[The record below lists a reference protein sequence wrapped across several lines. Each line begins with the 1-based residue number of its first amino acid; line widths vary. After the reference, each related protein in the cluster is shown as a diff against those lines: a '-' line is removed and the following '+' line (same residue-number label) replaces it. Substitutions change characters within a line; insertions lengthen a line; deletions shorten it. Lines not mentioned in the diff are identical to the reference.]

1 LVARYGGEEFVVL
14 LPGKT
19 AADAA
24 RIAVALQKAILAGTA
39 DLPDTANLSGSS
51 HACAPAAPTVSVGVA
66 EWLAPEANLEPALS
80 RADAGL
86 YRAKS
91 SGRNQVG

>member
-1 LVARYGGEEFVVL
+1 M
-14 LPGKT
+14 
-19 AADAA
+19 
-24 RIAVALQKAILAGTA
+24 
-39 DLPDTANLSGSS
+39 
-51 HACAPAAPTVSVGVA
+51 
-66 EWLAPEANLEPALS
+66 PEPNLEPALS